1 MYGILRDPTIH
12 VVGTQNDAL
21 SANSMHR
28 STAETN
34 SDKQYP
40 SQKETIDMTK
50 KPQIHKTSRILLKKG
65 CIYCSTDIIREIS
78 PLISRMRGQIFAPL
92 KGEYPQLIDEL
103 KKLSR
108 HEKYQHHFSQS
119 AITIIEATNV

>member
-1 MYGILRDPTIH
+1 
-12 VVGTQNDAL
+12 
-21 SANSMHR
+21 
-28 STAETN
+28 
-34 SDKQYP
+34 
-40 SQKETIDMTK
+40 MTK